1 MRAIEKKLSEGKVVI
16 LDGAIGTELQ
26 RRGVSM
32 DKCNWCASA
41 TLSHPEVLRAM
52 HEDYIAA
59 GAEVITA
66 NTFAAG
72 RNLLGPLGLGD
83 QVAPITRTAVRLARE
98 ARDAVADRPVA
109 IAGSMSCIAPVQE
122 GGTERV
128 ASLAP
133 SKEDSRANYR
143 EMAGLLAEAG
153 VDLLAMEM
161 MIHTEEAIMAVEA
174 AVETGL
180 PVWVGFSCKDRG
192 EGRLQT
198 YHEASPDFADIIEP
212 VMAVG
217 GSVAGVMHSS
227 VNDTTKGLEVL
238 RQIWPGTLSAYPESG
253 YFTMPDWQF
262 VDVISPDDLAEVA
275 VSWVKQGVQIVGG
288 CCGLNP
294 DHIRA
299 LAERMPERAGRHHN
313 EATKS
318 L

>member
-32 DKCNWCASA
+32 DNSTWCASA
-41 TLSHPEVLRAM
+41 TLSHPDILRAI
-52 HEDYIAA
+52 HEDYIDA
-59 GAEVITA
+59 GAQVITA
-66 NTFAAG
+66 NTFATN
-72 RNLLGPLGLGD
+72 RNMLEPAGLGD

-98 ARDAVADRPVA
+98 ARDAVAEGPVA
-109 IAGSMSCIAPVQE
+109 VAGSMSCIAPVQA

-133 SKEDSRANYR
+133 SQEQSRANYR

-153 VDLLAMEM
+153 VDLIAMEM
-161 MIHTEEAIMAVEA
+161 MIHTEESIMAVEA

-180 PVWVGFSCKDRG
+180 PVWIGFSCKDRG

-198 YHEASPDFADIIEP
+198 YHDASPDFADIIEP
-212 VMAVG
+212 VMEVG

-227 VNDTTKGLEVL
+227 VNDTTSGLEIL
-238 RQIWPGTLSAYPESG
+238 RQKWPGTLSAYPESG

-275 VSWVKQGVQIVGG
+275 LSWVKEGVQIVGG

-299 LAERMPERAGRHHN
+299 LAERLPEKAGRRHD
-313 EATKS
+313 EAG
-318 L
+318 